1 VQSLLLVET
10 RVRRTVIVWSLLVVS
25 GMTAVAQS
33 TSPRTIYR
41 ASWADVAA
49 VSATGVVALLP
60 GVLGLPKGPPSCA
73 PCDPSG
79 LPGIDRWVV
88 GRNSALDRNG
98 STVLLLGVGG
108 VATYWSAHDQSSA
121 EARGNLAVLANAIS
135 WTSAST
141 QWLKVL
147 VRRKRP
153 VLYTSGAVAA
163 ATAADNQ
170 RSFPSGHT
178 SVAFAVATSYLVMA
192 NREHLPHRTRNAML
206 LYGGAT
212 GVGVLR
218 MTAGSHFTTDVLAGA
233 ALGAGIGWL
242 VATVH
247 PRLP

>member
-1 VQSLLLVET
+1 
-10 RVRRTVIVWSLLVVS
+10 VRLTVIVSSLLAVS
-25 GMTAVAQS
+25 GSTAAAQG
-33 TSPRTIYR
+33 TPPRTIYR

-49 VSATGVVALLP
+49 VSATGVATLLP
-60 GVLGLPKGPPSCA
+60 GLLKLPKGPPSCA

-88 GRNSALDRNG
+88 GKNSAFDRNG

-108 VATYWSAHDQSSA
+108 VATYLSAHDQSPA
-121 EARGNLAVLANAIS
+121 QVRGNIAVLANSIT
-135 WTSAST
+135 WTAAST
-141 QWLKVL
+141 EWLKVL

-163 ATAADNQ
+163 ASAADNQ

-178 SVAFAVATSYLVMA
+178 AVAFAVATSYLVMA
-192 NREHLPHRTRNAML
+192 HREHLPHRTRNAML

-247 PRLP
+247 PKVP

>member
-1 VQSLLLVET
+1 
-10 RVRRTVIVWSLLVVS
+10 VRLTVIVWSLLAVS
-25 GMTAVAQS
+25 GMTAAAQG
-33 TSPRTIYR
+33 TSPRPIYR
-41 ASWADVAA
+41 ANWADVAA
-49 VSATGVVALLP
+49 VSGTGLVALLP
-60 GVLGLPKGPPSCA
+60 GAFKLPKGPPSCA

-88 GRNSALDRNG
+88 GKNSALARTS

-121 EARGNLAVLANAIS
+121 QARGNLAVLANSIT

-141 QWLKVL
+141 EWLKVL

-153 VLYTSGAVAA
+153 VLYTSGAAAA

-178 SVAFAVATSYLVMA
+178 SVAFAVATSYLVLA

-206 LYGGAT
+206 LYGGAS
-212 GVGVLR
+212 GVGLLR
-218 MTAGSHFTTDVLAGA
+218 MEGGSHFPTDVLAGA

-247 PRLP
+247 PKVP

>member
-1 VQSLLLVET
+1 MRFT
-10 RVRRTVIVWSLLVVS
+10 MIIWSVLAVS
-25 GMTAVAQS
+25 WTTAVAQGA
-33 TSPRTIYR
+33 SPRPIYR
-41 ASWADVAA
+41 ANWADVAA
-49 VSATGVVALLP
+49 VAGTGVVAVLP
-60 GVLGLPKGPPSCA
+60 GVLKLPKGPPSCA
-73 PCDPSG
+73 PCNPSG

-88 GRNSALDRNG
+88 GKNSALARNS

-108 VATYWSAHDQSSA
+108 MATYLSAHDQSSQ
-121 EARGNLAVLANAIS
+121 EARGNLAVLANSIS
-135 WTSAST
+135 WTAAST
-141 QWLKVL
+141 EWLKVL
-147 VRRKRP
+147 VHRKRP
-153 VLYTSGAVAA
+153 VLYTSGAAAA
-163 ATAADNQ
+163 ATVADNQ

-178 SVAFAVATSYLVMA
+178 SVAFAVATSYLVIA

-218 MTAGSHFTTDVLAGA
+218 MAGGSHFPTDVLAGA

>member
-1 VQSLLLVET
+1 MQFLLLVET
-10 RVRRTVIVWSLLVVS
+10 RVRFTVIAWSLFAVS
-25 GMTAVAQS
+25 VTTAAAQGA
-33 TSPRTIYR
+33 SPRPIYR

-79 LPGIDRWVV
+79 IPGIDRWVV
-88 GRNSALDRNG
+88 GRNSAFDRNG

-108 VATYWSAHDQSSA
+108 VATYWSTHDQSSA

-178 SVAFAVATSYLVMA
+178 SVAFAIATSYLVLA
-192 NREHLPHRTRNAML
+192 DREHLPHRTRNAML

-247 PRLP
+247 PRVP

>member
-1 VQSLLLVET
+1 
-10 RVRRTVIVWSLLVVS
+10 VRLTVIVWSLLGVS
-25 GMTAVAQS
+25 GTTAAAQG
-33 TSPRTIYR
+33 TSPTPIYR

-49 VSATGVVALLP
+49 VAGTGVVAILP
-60 GVLGLPKGPPSCA
+60 GVLKLPKGPPSCA

-79 LPGIDRWVV
+79 LLGIDRWVI
-88 GRNSALDRNG
+88 GKNSALARNG

-108 VATYWSAHDQSSA
+108 MATYLSAHDRSSPQ
-121 EARGNLAVLANAIS
+121 ARGNLAVLANSIS
-135 WTSAST
+135 WTAAST
-141 QWLKVL
+141 EWLKVL

-153 VLYTSGAVAA
+153 VLYTSGAAAA
-163 ATAADNQ
+163 ATVADNQ

-192 NREHLPHRTRNAML
+192 NREQLPHRTRNAIL
-206 LYGGAT
+206 LYGGAS
-212 GVGVLR
+212 GVGALR
-218 MTAGSHFTTDVLAGA
+218 IAGGSHFTTDVLAGA

>member
-1 VQSLLLVET
+1 MES
-10 RVRRTVIVWSLLVVS
+10 RVRLTVIAWSLLAVS
-25 GMTAVAQS
+25 GTTAAAQA
-33 TSPRTIYR
+33 TPPRPIYR

-49 VSATGVVALLP
+49 VSGSGLIALLP
-60 GVLGLPKGPPSCA
+60 GALKLPKGPPSCA
-73 PCDPSG
+73 PCDPST

-88 GRNSALDRNG
+88 GKNSAFDRNG

-108 VATYWSAHDQSSA
+108 VATYLSAHDQSPA
-121 EARGNLAVLANAIS
+121 QVRGNLAVLANSIS
-135 WTSAST
+135 WTAAST
-141 QWLKVL
+141 EWLKVL

-163 ATAADNQ
+163 ASAADNQ

-247 PRLP
+247 PKVP

>member
-1 VQSLLLVET
+1 MRL
-10 RVRRTVIVWSLLVVS
+10 TVIVWSVLAVS
-25 GMTAVAQS
+25 GTTAAAQS

-41 ASWADVAA
+41 ASWTDVAA
-49 VSATGVVALLP
+49 VSGTGVAALLP
-60 GVLGLPKGPPSCA
+60 GLLKLPKGPPSCA

-88 GRNSALDRNG
+88 GKNSALARNG

-108 VATYWSAHDQSSA
+108 AATYLSAHDQSSLQ
-121 EARGNLAVLANAIS
+121 ARGNLAVLANSIT

-141 QWLKVL
+141 EWLKVL

-163 ATAADNQ
+163 APAADNQ

-178 SVAFAVATSYLVMA
+178 SVAFAVATSYLVLA

-218 MTAGSHFTTDVLAGA
+218 MTAGSHFPTDVLAGA

>member
-1 VQSLLLVET
+1 MRL
-10 RVRRTVIVWSLLVVS
+10 TVIVWSLLAVS
-25 GMTAVAQS
+25 GMTAAAQG

-49 VSATGVVALLP
+49 VAGTGVATLLP
-60 GVLGLPKGPPSCA
+60 GLLKLPKGPPSCA

-88 GRNSALDRNG
+88 GKNSALARNS

-108 VATYWSAHDQSSA
+108 AATYLSTHDQSSLQ
-121 EARGNLAVLANAIS
+121 ARGNLAVLANSIT

-141 QWLKVL
+141 EWLKVL

-153 VLYTSGAVAA
+153 VLYTSGAAA
-163 ATAADNQ
+163 VATAADNQ

-178 SVAFAVATSYLVMA
+178 SVAFAVATSYLVLA
-192 NREHLPHRTRNAML
+192 NREQLPHRTRNAML

-218 MTAGSHFTTDVLAGA
+218 MTAGSHFPTDVLAGA